1 MSCKSG
7 IYVVNTQ
14 AGQSI
19 GIGSTYVPLTVIRRY
34 GKYCQLGGNGVD
46 ASVSVDIVP
55 ESNVDETII
64 DIQGLFV
71 EYMRHRNLDNLEV
84 LLSTIRKMLSEL
96 YMSCDKEE
104 KEVFKKHLTTL
115 QNIPKVNII

>member
-1 MSCKSG
+1 MTFKES
-7 IYVVNTQ
+7 
-14 AGQSI
+14 
-19 GIGSTYVPLTVIRRY
+19 VPIAKELAENELR
-34 GKYCQLGGNGVD
+34 KHFD
-46 ASVSVDIVP
+46 ADAFIILALLDKLDVSVDLVP

-96 YMSCDKEE
+96 YMSCDTEE
-104 KEVFKKHLTTL
+104 KEVFKKHLETL